1 MSDVPALY
9 LSQATYSAVLSSL
22 AILDQSGSILEV
34 NDAWKVFGEA
44 NGLTLPNHGVGS
56 NYFDGRQ
63 ASPSPL
69 STTGDQGVRSVLSG
83 RLETFDEIYACHSPE
98 RQRWF
103 HLRVSRLGD
112 RLHTMVVHED
122 ITLLHD
128 AQTELLRGADET
140 TRILEN
146 IQEAFFSLDHTWRF
160 TYLNPRAVKL
170 LQRPD
175 ADLLGRI
182 FWEAF
187 SESIGTEFD
196 RQFRVSVASQLPVR
210 FEAFF
215 PVVHAW
221 FEVHAY
227 PYQGSLAVHFQNIN
241 ARRADQATS
250 SERDV
255 ILEMIING
263 AALPEILYQVAET
276 VERQV
281 PDSVCVIML
290 EQDRKLYLSAAP
302 SLTAAFRTALE
313 SLEVREG
320 EWPSATALMRKERV
334 VVPSL
339 VRARY
344 RASVLEQFAEHL
356 LQSCVSVPLLDGL
369 GEPLGTLDLY
379 IKAPGP
385 IPGNVLDVVD
395 KACHLAALATEHHR
409 VAERVLY
416 RAQYDALTGLVNR
429 QVFEERLKEAVAVAH
444 HLHAPLALL
453 FIDVDDFKGINDL
466 LGHEVGD
473 QVLHELA
480 YRFNRCVQPQETLA
494 RISGDEFTVILPFCT
509 QARAVEAAR
518 SILETLSLPFEVG
531 GRELYVMVAVGI
543 CMFPEGGVNA
553 ETLQFGA
560 DLAMYHAK
568 TRKQGFAVFEP
579 EFNRR
584 SHERF
589 QLGSYLRRAL
599 ALGELEV
606 HYQPL
611 VGLQDRVVVG
621 VEALMRWRHP
631 HLGWVPPNQFIPIA
645 EEIGVIAE
653 IGEWVLR
660 TACAQG
666 TAWIREGHPDIRM
679 AVNVSALQ
687 FESQAFVETVD
698 LCLRETGFPA
708 AQLELELTERVVMR
722 NAEDSVAQMRRL
734 RALGISIAIDDF
746 GTGYSSLSYL
756 ARLPINILKIDRS
769 FVSGLSRTSAN
780 HSIVSAIVSL
790 AASLGFQTVA
800 EGVETPEE
808 LEMIQELGCSL
819 GQGYLFAR
827 PCTAQDMFGN
837 AELRRGQIASPGE
850 GKTGG

>member
-9 LSQATYSAVLSSL
+9 LSQPTYSAVTSSL
-22 AILDQSGSILEV
+22 AILDQHGSILEV
-34 NDAWKVFGEA
+34 NDAWKTFGAA
-44 NGLTLPNHGVGS
+44 NGLTLPDHGVGS
-56 NYFDGRQ
+56 NYFGGRQ
-63 ASPSPL
+63 GSPSPL
-69 STTGDQGVRSVLSG
+69 GNTGDQGVRSVLSG
-83 RLETFDEIYACHSPE
+83 RLETYDEIYPCHSPE

-103 HLRVSRLGD
+103 HLRVSRLNN

-122 ITLLHD
+122 ITPLHD

-146 IQEAFFSLDHTWRF
+146 IQEAFFSLDHAWRF
-160 TYLNPRAVKL
+160 TYLSPRAVKL
-170 LQRPD
+170 LQQPA
-175 ADLLGRI
+175 ADLLGQT

-187 SESIGTEFD
+187 SETIGTEFD
-196 RQFRVSVASQLPVR
+196 RQFRLSVSSQLPIR
-210 FEAFF
+210 FKAFF

-221 FEVHAY
+221 FKVNAC
-227 PYQGSLAVHFQNIN
+227 PFQGSLAVYVQNIN
-241 ARRADQATS
+241 VQKAEQATS

-263 AALPEILYQVAET
+263 AALPEILHQVAET

-290 EQDRKLYLSAAP
+290 EQARKLYLSAAP
-302 SLTAAFRTALE
+302 SLSAEFRTALR
-313 SLEVREG
+313 SLEIREG
-320 EWPSATALMRKERV
+320 EWPSATALMLKERV

-344 RASVLEQFAEHL
+344 RASVLEQFTENL
-356 LQSCVSVPLLDGL
+356 FLSCVSVPLLDGL
-369 GEPLGTLDLY
+369 GESLGTLDLY
-379 IKAPGP
+379 SKTPGP
-385 IPGNVLDVVD
+385 FPGDVLDVVD
-395 KACHLAALATEHHR
+395 KACHLATLATEHHR

-416 RAQYDALTGLVNR
+416 KAQYDALTGLVNR
-429 QVFEERLKEAVAVAH
+429 QVFEERLKEAVSVAH

-466 LGHEVGD
+466 LGHGIGD
-473 QVLHELA
+473 QVLQELA
-480 YRFNRCVQPQETLA
+480 HRFNRCVQPQDTLA
-494 RISGDEFTVILPFCT
+494 RISGDEFTVILPFCL
-509 QARAVEAAR
+509 QEKAVEVAR
-518 SILETLSLPFEVG
+518 SILETLSVPFEVG

-543 CMFPEGGVNA
+543 CMFPEDGMDA
-553 ETLQFGA
+553 EALQFGA

-568 TRKQGFAVFEP
+568 SRKQGFAVFEP

-621 VEALMRWRHP
+621 VEALVRWQHP
-631 HLGWVPPNQFIPIA
+631 HLGWVPPAQFIPIA

-660 TACAQG
+660 TACVQG
-666 TAWIREGHPDIRM
+666 AAWIRGGHPDLRM

-687 FESQAFVETVD
+687 FESPTFVETVD
-698 LCLRETGFPA
+698 QCLRATGFPA

-722 NAEDSVAQMRRL
+722 HAEGSVAQMKRL
-734 RALGISIAIDDF
+734 RDLGVAIAIDDF
-746 GTGYSSLSYL
+746 GTGYSSLSSL

-769 FVSGLSRTSAN
+769 FVTGLTRTSAN
-780 HSIVSAIVSL
+780 HSIVSAVVGL

-800 EGVETPEE
+800 EGIETQEE
-808 LEMIQELGCSL
+808 LEALQELGCHL
-819 GQGYLFAR
+819 GQGYFFAR
-827 PCTAQDMFGN
+827 PRVAQDVFGD
-837 AELRRGQIASPGE
+837 AA
-850 GKTGG
+850 